1 MKDTS
6 MEAET
11 NTLAKS
17 KEDKVVPNDSS
28 PVADTPTSPDEEKG
42 TNITQYKIINSRS
55 RNRRES
61 NAKSNRSKTPDAS
74 NRSPYSQHT
83 YKTRVT
89 LKLALD
95 ASADPMKAIQALM
108 KEFLREINNLDTSLV
123 ILPWHNKKSLLAP
136 IQANGSLPNTITSM
150 HKYFHKLF
158 IPKKETETT
167 IHPQLMLGHK
177 NDFDILREGI
187 HPWVQSK

>member
-1 MKDTS
+1 M
-6 MEAET
+6 
-11 NTLAKS
+11 
-17 KEDKVVPNDSS
+17 
-28 PVADTPTSPDEEKG
+28 
-42 TNITQYKIINSRS
+42 
-55 RNRRES
+55 
-61 NAKSNRSKTPDAS
+61 
-74 NRSPYSQHT
+74 
-83 YKTRVT
+83 T

-123 ILPWHNKKSLLAP
+123 ILPWHKKSFLAP
-136 IQANGSLPNTITSM
+136 IQANGSLPNTITAM

-167 IHPQLMLGHK
+167 IYSQLMIGHE

-187 HPWVQSK
+187 HPWVQSNGHGLFYNMLQEEDGVEIGWLL